1 MSSLSDYIGDNAK
14 VWESGRQ
21 YKRGQIV
28 LSPADNYQAW
38 VRIGADGGGTTDP
51 SQDSA
56 NYRPFGARPIKSI
69 QRGVVDGSQSSFT
82 ISPVNMNKSVLTWTG
97 GSFTNSDGS
106 TRVPRFEFTNSTTI
120 TVNGASGLGG
130 SASWQIVEYY

>member
-1 MSSLSDYIGDNAK
+1 MSSISDYIGNNIK
-14 VWESGRQ
+14 VWVSGTQ

-51 SQDSA
+51 AADSA
-56 NYRPFGARPIKSI
+56 NYRPFGSRAIKSI
-69 QRGVVDGSQSSFT
+69 QRGVVNGTQSSFT
-82 ISPVNMNKSVLTWTG
+82 ISAVNMNKSVLTWTG
-97 GSFTNSDGS
+97 GSFTEDGAI
-106 TRVPRFEFTNSTTI
+106 RVPQFQFTNSTTI
-120 TVNGASGLGG
+120 TVNGSASFGG

>member
-1 MSSLSDYIGDNAK
+1 MSSISDYIGNNIK
-14 VWESGRQ
+14 VWVSGTQ

-51 SQDSA
+51 AADSA

-69 QRGVVDGSQSSFT
+69 QRGVVIGSQSSFT
-82 ISPVNMNKSVLTWTG
+82 ITAVDSNKSVLTWTG
-97 GSFTNSDGS
+97 GSFTNADGS
-106 TRVPRFEFTNSTTI
+106 IRVPQFQFTNSTTI
-120 TVNGASGLGG
+120 TVNGAPGLSG